1 MATDE
6 TRDLPDVAP
15 EDGTGDEENGAGLDR
30 LQVLPLVAL
39 RDTVIFPEMIVPLQ
53 VGRDRSVKALDRA
66 VRTSQPVA
74 LVTQRSSEQEEIT
87 SVDELYPVGTL
98 AKIAQVIRLQDGTIR
113 AIVQGQRRI
122 RLLDLLQTEPHLEA
136 RVEVIDDA
144 SDKTL
149 EIEALMASIHG
160 QIEQYVNSG
169 ASVPP
174 EVAVAA
180 RNISD
185 GGLLADMTAYSPEM
199 TTEQRQELLETIDIA
214 DRLRL
219 ASQFLAKQIE
229 VLELKGRIQSEV
241 KSEMDKTQREYILRE
256 QMKAIQ
262 KELGEDDPAV
272 AEASELREKVEQ
284 SAMPDEVKERALKE
298 VDRLSRIPSASPEQ
312 GVIRTYVD
320 WLVSLPWGVE
330 TDDNLDLD
338 DAEKILNEDHWGLEK
353 VKERIVEYM
362 AVRKLADKIR
372 SPILLFVGP
381 PGVGKTSLGK
391 SIARAMGRKF
401 VRMSLG
407 GIHDEAEIRGHRR
420 TYIGALPGRVIQNIK
435 TAGSAN
441 PVFML
446 DEIDKVGMD
455 FRGDPSSALLEVL
468 DPEQN
473 NTFADNYLEVPFD
486 LSKVLFIATAN
497 MVDTIPPAL
506 RDRMEMIQL
515 AGYTQLERVR
525 IAERFLVPKQLEAH
539 GLTEE
544 NLKFDEAALVRLIQA
559 FTREAGVRN
568 LEREIA
574 NVARK
579 VARRVAG
586 DPKTK
591 VVVKA
596 EDLEEYLGP
605 GRFEYGELEAEDTI
619 GMVTGLVVSDAGGDI
634 VQVEATRMDGKDDFI
649 LTGQLGSV
657 MQESARA
664 GLSYIR
670 ARTKE
675 LGIDPG
681 AFEKSTI
688 HIHVPAGA
696 TPKDGPSAGVTM
708 ATAMASLLTGKPVRR
723 DLAMTGE
730 ITLRG
735 RVLPIGGLKSKL
747 LAAHLAG
754 VKTVLIPSRN
764 EKDLVD
770 VPDEVRQQLRIVPVE
785 NMDQV
790 LAEALIDAP
799 RPAARIKAE
808 REERQQLV
816 TRRPRRPRKSK
827 EETPIAAAGDEASR
841 RPAAGGPAGLDSLR
855 PDGRPD
861 LRRAPDRT
869 DGLQGLLRDPR
880 RPEDGDPG
888 RDQEGVPQARARAP
902 SGHEQGPR
910 CREALQGG
918 ERGAGGP
925 HRSGEAQA
933 VRRARGQL
941 AGVSAGRIRLGRRD
955 RLGRLRRRSG
965 RHAMAVPH
973 RIRRRDGRLQRLLPP
988 VLRRRCS
995 GRRQPVR
1002 WRCGRLRVRRHLR
1015 PRRRRH
1021 AGPAA
1026 GHPIGTGERRGDPG
1040 GGCDRRRAHGQRQ
1053 RATAPREDPARR
1065 ERRLEG
1071 QAQRGGGRWRP
1082 RHQRAGQAGSPFRTE
1097 RRRPA
1102 RRAAADP
1109 GRGAPRR
1116 GGPRAHADRQ
1126 REAAHPPEHA
1136 ERPGDPGQR
1145 VAACRSVARRRR
1157 ETWS

>member
-1 MATDE
+1 VATDE

-122 RLLDLLQTEPHLEA
+122 RLLDLVQTEPHLEA
-136 RVEVIDDA
+136 RVEVIDDV

-219 ASQFLAKQIE
+219 ASGFLAKQIE

-586 DPKTK
+586 DAKTK

-681 AFEKSTI
+681 AFEKSTV

-708 ATAMASLLTGKPVRR
+708 ATAMASLLTGKPARR

-754 VKTVLIPSRN
+754 VKTVLIPARN

-808 REERQQLV
+808 REERQQRV

-827 EETPIAAAGDEASR
+827 EEAPIAAAGDAKV
-841 RPAAGGPAGLDSLR
+841 PADQPPTGQPA
-855 PDGRPD
+855 
-861 LRRAPDRT
+861 
-869 DGLQGLLRDPR
+869 
-880 RPEDGDPG
+880 
-888 RDQEGVPQARARAP
+888 
-902 SGHEQGPR
+902 
-910 CREALQGG
+910 
-918 ERGAGGP
+918 
-925 HRSGEAQA
+925 
-933 VRRARGQL
+933 
-941 AGVSAGRIRLGRRD
+941 
-955 RLGRLRRRSG
+955 
-965 RHAMAVPH
+965 
-973 RIRRRDGRLQRLLPP
+973 
-988 VLRRRCS
+988 
-995 GRRQPVR
+995 
-1002 WRCGRLRVRRHLR
+1002 
-1015 PRRRRH
+1015 
-1021 AGPAA
+1021 
-1026 GHPIGTGERRGDPG
+1026 
-1040 GGCDRRRAHGQRQ
+1040 
-1053 RATAPREDPARR
+1053 
-1065 ERRLEG
+1065 
-1071 QAQRGGGRWRP
+1071 
-1082 RHQRAGQAGSPFRTE
+1082 
-1097 RRRPA
+1097 
-1102 RRAAADP
+1102 
-1109 GRGAPRR
+1109 
-1116 GGPRAHADRQ
+1116 
-1126 REAAHPPEHA
+1126 
-1136 ERPGDPGQR
+1136 
-1145 VAACRSVARRRR
+1145 
-1157 ETWS
+1157 

>member
-1 MATDE
+1 VATDE
-6 TRDLPDVAP
+6 TRNTTPEPASGDAP
-15 EDGTGDEENGAGLDR
+15 VER
-30 LQVLPLVAL
+30 VQVLPLVAL

-53 VGRDRSVKALDRA
+53 VGRDRSIKALDRA

-74 LVTQRSSEQEEIT
+74 LITQRSSEQEEIT
-87 SVDELYPVGTL
+87 SVDELYPIGTL

-122 RLLDLLQTEPHLEA
+122 RLLDLVQSEPHLEA
-136 RVEVIDDA
+136 RVETIEDA
-144 SDKTL
+144 GAKTL
-149 EIEALMASIHG
+149 EVEALMASVQA
-160 QIEQYVNSG
+160 QIEQYVSSG

-180 RNISD
+180 RNITD
-185 GGLLADMTAYSPEM
+185 GGLLADMVAYSPEM
-199 TTEQRQELLETIDIA
+199 STEQRQELLETIDVP

-219 ASQFLAKQIE
+219 VGQFLAKQIE

-262 KELGEDDPAV
+262 KELGEDDPGV
-272 AEASELREKVEQ
+272 AEANELREKVEQ
-284 SAMPDEVKERALKE
+284 SAMPDEVKEKALKE

-320 WLVSLPWGVE
+320 WLVSLPWGIE
-330 TDDNLDLD
+330 TNDNLDLD
-338 DAEKILNEDHWGLEK
+338 EAEKVLNEDHWGLEK
-353 VKERIVEYM
+353 PKERIVEYM
-362 AVRKLADKIR
+362 AVRKLAEKIR

-473 NTFADNYLEVPFD
+473 FSFQDNYLEVPFD

-497 MVDTIPPAL
+497 MLDTIPPAL
-506 RDRMEMIQL
+506 RDRMEVIL
-515 AGYTQLERVR
+515 LPGYTQLERVR

-539 GLTEE
+539 GLTSEQLQFE
-544 NLKFDEAALVRLIQA
+544 EAALVRLIQA

-586 DPKTK
+586 DAKTK
-591 VVVKA
+591 VVIKA
-596 EDLEEYLGP
+596 PDLEEYLGP
-605 GRFEYGELEAEDTI
+605 ARFDYGELEAEDQV

-634 VQVEATRMDGKDDFI
+634 VQVEATRMEGKDEFI
-649 LTGQLGSV
+649 LTGQLGDV
-657 MQESARA
+657 MKESARA

-670 ARTKE
+670 ARTGE
-675 LGIDPG
+675 LGINPAD
-681 AFEKSTI
+681 FEKHTL

-747 LAAHLAG
+747 LAAQLAG

-770 VPDEVRQQLRIVPVE
+770 VPEEVKQEVRIVPVD

-790 LAEALIDAP
+790 LAEALIDHA
-799 RPAARIKAE
+799 RPASRIKAE
-808 REERQQLV
+808 REERQKRV
-816 TRRPRRPRKSK
+816 VRRQRRPRKPAT
-827 EETPIAAAGDEASR
+827 ETPI
-841 RPAAGGPAGLDSLR
+841 PAPGETPPADQPPAG
-855 PDGRPD
+855 
-861 LRRAPDRT
+861 
-869 DGLQGLLRDPR
+869 
-880 RPEDGDPG
+880 
-888 RDQEGVPQARARAP
+888 
-902 SGHEQGPR
+902 
-910 CREALQGG
+910 
-918 ERGAGGP
+918 
-925 HRSGEAQA
+925 
-933 VRRARGQL
+933 
-941 AGVSAGRIRLGRRD
+941 
-955 RLGRLRRRSG
+955 
-965 RHAMAVPH
+965 
-973 RIRRRDGRLQRLLPP
+973 
-988 VLRRRCS
+988 
-995 GRRQPVR
+995 QP
-1002 WRCGRLRVRRHLR
+1002 
-1015 PRRRRH
+1015 
-1021 AGPAA
+1021 A
-1026 GHPIGTGERRGDPG
+1026 
-1040 GGCDRRRAHGQRQ
+1040 
-1053 RATAPREDPARR
+1053 
-1065 ERRLEG
+1065 
-1071 QAQRGGGRWRP
+1071 
-1082 RHQRAGQAGSPFRTE
+1082 
-1097 RRRPA
+1097 
-1102 RRAAADP
+1102 
-1109 GRGAPRR
+1109 
-1116 GGPRAHADRQ
+1116 
-1126 REAAHPPEHA
+1126 
-1136 ERPGDPGQR
+1136 
-1145 VAACRSVARRRR
+1145 
-1157 ETWS
+1157 

>member
-1 MATDE
+1 VATDDKNQE
-6 TRDLPDVAP
+6 IP
-15 EDGTGDEENGAGLDR
+15 EIEATEEENGAPLDR
-30 LQVLPLVAL
+30 VQVLPLVAL
-39 RDTVIFPEMIVPLQ
+39 RDTVIFPEMIVPLT

-74 LVTQRSSEQEEIT
+74 LLTQRSSEQEDI
-87 SVDELYPVGTL
+87 SQIDELYTVGTL

-122 RLLDLLQTEPHLEA
+122 RLLDLVQTDPHLEGRIELIEDTA
-136 RVEVIDDA
+136 E
-144 SDKTL
+144 KTL
-149 EIEALMASIHG
+149 EVEALMASIHG
-160 QIEQYVNSG
+160 QIEQYINSG

-180 RNISD
+180 RNIVD

-199 TTEQRQELLETIDIA
+199 TTEQRQELLETIDVA

-284 SAMPDEVKERALKE
+284 SAMPDEVKEKALKE

-320 WLVSLPWGVE
+320 WLVSLPWGE
-330 TDDNLDLD
+330 QTDDNLDLE
-338 DAEKILNEDHWGLEK
+338 DAEKVLNEDHWGLEK
-353 VKERIVEYM
+353 PKERIVEYM
-362 AVRKLADKIR
+362 AVRKLAEKIR

-435 TAGSAN
+435 TAGSSN

-473 NTFADNYLEVPFD
+473 NTFQDNYLEVPFD

-497 MVDTIPPAL
+497 MLDTIPPAL
-506 RDRMEMIQL
+506 RDRMEVITL

-539 GLTEE
+539 GLTVE
-544 NLKFDEAALVRLIQA
+544 NLTFEEAALVRLIQA

-579 VARRVAG
+579 VARRVAA
-586 DPKTK
+586 DAKTT
-591 VVVKA
+591 VTVKP
-596 EDLEEYLGP
+596 EDLEDYLGP
-605 GRFEYGELEAEDTI
+605 ARFEYGELEAEDQV

-634 VQVEATRMDGKDDFI
+634 VQVEATRMEGKDEFL
-649 LTGQLGSV
+649 LTGQLGDV
-657 MQESARA
+657 MKESARA
-664 GLSYIR
+664 GMSYIR

-681 AFEKSTI
+681 SFEKHTI

-754 VKTVLIPSRN
+754 VKTVLIPKRN

-808 REERQQLV
+808 REERQQRNA
-816 TRRPRRPRKSK
+816 RRPRRPRKSTK
-827 EETPIAAAGDEASR
+827 EAPIAATGDGATDQ
-841 RPAAGGPAGLDSLR
+841 PPAG
-855 PDGRPD
+855 
-861 LRRAPDRT
+861 
-869 DGLQGLLRDPR
+869 
-880 RPEDGDPG
+880 
-888 RDQEGVPQARARAP
+888 
-902 SGHEQGPR
+902 
-910 CREALQGG
+910 
-918 ERGAGGP
+918 
-925 HRSGEAQA
+925 
-933 VRRARGQL
+933 
-941 AGVSAGRIRLGRRD
+941 
-955 RLGRLRRRSG
+955 
-965 RHAMAVPH
+965 
-973 RIRRRDGRLQRLLPP
+973 
-988 VLRRRCS
+988 
-995 GRRQPVR
+995 QP
-1002 WRCGRLRVRRHLR
+1002 
-1015 PRRRRH
+1015 
-1021 AGPAA
+1021 A
-1026 GHPIGTGERRGDPG
+1026 
-1040 GGCDRRRAHGQRQ
+1040 
-1053 RATAPREDPARR
+1053 
-1065 ERRLEG
+1065 
-1071 QAQRGGGRWRP
+1071 
-1082 RHQRAGQAGSPFRTE
+1082 
-1097 RRRPA
+1097 
-1102 RRAAADP
+1102 
-1109 GRGAPRR
+1109 
-1116 GGPRAHADRQ
+1116 
-1126 REAAHPPEHA
+1126 
-1136 ERPGDPGQR
+1136 
-1145 VAACRSVARRRR
+1145 
-1157 ETWS
+1157 

>member
-6 TRDLPDVAP
+6 TPQTPQSASD
-15 EDGTGDEENGAGLDR
+15 DEEQELDK

-53 VGRDRSVKALDRA
+53 VGRERSVKALDRA

-74 LVTQRSSEQEEIT
+74 LITQRSSEQEDIS
-87 SVDELYPVGTL
+87 SVDELYTIGTL

-113 AIVQGQRRI
+113 AIVQGRRRI
-122 RLLDLLQTEPHLEA
+122 RLLDLLQTDPHLEA
-136 RVEVIDDA
+136 RVEIIDDETE
-144 SDKTL
+144 KTL
-149 EIEALMASIHG
+149 EVEALMASIHG
-160 QIEQYVNSG
+160 QIEQYVSSG
-169 ASVPP
+169 APVPP

-199 TTEQRQELLETIDIA
+199 TTEQRQELLETVDVA

-272 AEASELREKVEQ
+272 AEASDLRERVEA
-284 SAMPDEVKERALKE
+284 SAMPEEVKAKALKE

-320 WLVSLPWGVE
+320 WLVSLPWGIE

-338 DAEKILNEDHWGLEK
+338 EAEKILHEDHWGLEK
-353 VKERIVEYM
+353 PKERIVEYM
-362 AVRKLADKIR
+362 AVRKLAEKIR

-420 TYIGALPGRVIQNIK
+420 TYIGALPGRVMQNIK

-473 NTFADNYLEVPFD
+473 NSFADNYLEVPFD

-497 MVDTIPPAL
+497 MLDTIPPAL
-506 RDRMEMIQL
+506 RDRMEVIQL
-515 AGYTQLERVR
+515 PGYTQLERVR
-525 IAERFLVPKQLEAH
+525 IAERFLMPKQLENH
-539 GLTEE
+539 GLTAE
-544 NLKFDEAALVRLIQA
+544 NLQLEEASLVRLIQA

-568 LEREIA
+568 LERELA

-579 VARRVAG
+579 VARKVAG
-586 DPKTK
+586 DAKTS
-591 VVVKA
+591 VLVKP
-596 EDLEEYLGP
+596 EDLETYLGP
-605 GRFEYGELEAEDTI
+605 ARFDYGELEAEDQI

-664 GLSYIR
+664 GLSFIR
-670 ARTKE
+670 ARAKE

-681 AFEKSTI
+681 GFEKSTV

-754 VKTVLIPSRN
+754 VKTVLIPKRN

-770 VPDEVRQQLRIVPVE
+770 VPDEVREQLRIVPVE
-785 NMDQV
+785 NMDEV
-790 LAEALIDAP
+790 LAEALIEAP
-799 RPAARIKAE
+799 RSAARIKAE
-808 REERQQLV
+808 RQERQSRV
-816 TRRPRRPRKSK
+816 TTRRPRRPRKPA
-827 EETPIAAAGDEASR
+827 EPAPIAATGDA
-841 RPAAGGPAGLDSLR
+841 PTDQPPAG
-855 PDGRPD
+855 
-861 LRRAPDRT
+861 
-869 DGLQGLLRDPR
+869 
-880 RPEDGDPG
+880 
-888 RDQEGVPQARARAP
+888 
-902 SGHEQGPR
+902 
-910 CREALQGG
+910 
-918 ERGAGGP
+918 
-925 HRSGEAQA
+925 
-933 VRRARGQL
+933 
-941 AGVSAGRIRLGRRD
+941 
-955 RLGRLRRRSG
+955 
-965 RHAMAVPH
+965 
-973 RIRRRDGRLQRLLPP
+973 
-988 VLRRRCS
+988 
-995 GRRQPVR
+995 QP
-1002 WRCGRLRVRRHLR
+1002 
-1015 PRRRRH
+1015 
-1021 AGPAA
+1021 A
-1026 GHPIGTGERRGDPG
+1026 
-1040 GGCDRRRAHGQRQ
+1040 
-1053 RATAPREDPARR
+1053 
-1065 ERRLEG
+1065 
-1071 QAQRGGGRWRP
+1071 
-1082 RHQRAGQAGSPFRTE
+1082 
-1097 RRRPA
+1097 
-1102 RRAAADP
+1102 
-1109 GRGAPRR
+1109 
-1116 GGPRAHADRQ
+1116 
-1126 REAAHPPEHA
+1126 
-1136 ERPGDPGQR
+1136 
-1145 VAACRSVARRRR
+1145 
-1157 ETWS
+1157 

>member
-1 MATDE
+1 MATDDQ
-6 TRDLPDVAP
+6 TPNPNP
-15 EDGTGDEENGAGLDR
+15 EPAEENGTELER

-74 LVTQRSSEQEEIT
+74 LVTQRSSEQEDIGQA
-87 SVDELYPVGTL
+87 DELYTIGTL

-122 RLLDLLQTEPHLEA
+122 RLLDLLQTDPHLEA
-136 RVEVIDDA
+136 RVEVIDD
-144 SDKTL
+144 SHTKTL
-149 EIEALMASIHG
+149 EVEALMASIHG

-180 RNISD
+180 RNIVD

-199 TTEQRQELLETIDIA
+199 TTEQRQELLETIDVA

-219 ASQFLAKQIE
+219 ASGFLAKQIE

-262 KELGEDDPAV
+262 KELGEDDPGV
-272 AEASELREKVEQ
+272 AEANELREKVEQ
-284 SAMPDEVKERALKE
+284 SAMPDEVKEKALKE
-298 VDRLSRIPSASPEQ
+298 VDRLARIPSASPEQ
-312 GVIRTYVD
+312 GVIRSYVD

-330 TDDNLDLD
+330 TDDNLDL
-338 DAEKILNEDHWGLEK
+338 AEVEKVLNEDHWGLEK
-353 VKERIVEYM
+353 PKERIVEYM
-362 AVRKLADKIR
+362 AVRKLAEKIR

-473 NTFADNYLEVPFD
+473 NSFQDNYLEVPFD

-497 MVDTIPPAL
+497 MLDTIPPAL
-506 RDRMEMIQL
+506 RDRMEVIQL

-525 IAERFLVPKQLEAH
+525 IAERFLVPKQLENH
-539 GLTEE
+539 GLTDE
-544 NLKFDEAALVRLIQA
+544 NLRIEEGALVRLIQA

-579 VARRVAG
+579 VARRVAT
-586 DPKTK
+586 DPKTA
-591 VVVKA
+591 VTVKP
-596 EDLEEYLGP
+596 EDLEDYLGP
-605 GRFEYGELEAEDTI
+605 GRFEYGELEAEDQV

-634 VQVEATRMDGKDDFI
+634 VQVEATRMEGKDDFI
-649 LTGQLGSV
+649 LTGQLGDV
-657 MQESARA
+657 MKESARA
-664 GLSYIR
+664 GMSYIR
-670 ARTKE
+670 ARQKE
-675 LGIDPG
+675 FGIEP
-681 AFEKSTI
+681 ATFEKTTV

-708 ATAMASLLTGKPVRR
+708 ATAMASLLTGKPARR

-754 VKTVLIPSRN
+754 VKTVLIPKRN

-770 VPDEVRQQLRIVPVE
+770 VPDEVRDQLRIVPVE

-790 LAEALIDAP
+790 LTEALIDAP
-799 RPAARIKAE
+799 RSAARIKAE
-808 REERQQLV
+808 REERQQRV
-816 TRRPRRPRKSK
+816 SRRPRRPRAKK
-827 EETPIAAAGDEASR
+827 KDEAPIAAGGDAPSDQ
-841 RPAAGGPAGLDSLR
+841 PPAG
-855 PDGRPD
+855 
-861 LRRAPDRT
+861 
-869 DGLQGLLRDPR
+869 
-880 RPEDGDPG
+880 
-888 RDQEGVPQARARAP
+888 
-902 SGHEQGPR
+902 
-910 CREALQGG
+910 
-918 ERGAGGP
+918 
-925 HRSGEAQA
+925 
-933 VRRARGQL
+933 
-941 AGVSAGRIRLGRRD
+941 
-955 RLGRLRRRSG
+955 
-965 RHAMAVPH
+965 
-973 RIRRRDGRLQRLLPP
+973 
-988 VLRRRCS
+988 
-995 GRRQPVR
+995 QP
-1002 WRCGRLRVRRHLR
+1002 
-1015 PRRRRH
+1015 
-1021 AGPAA
+1021 A
-1026 GHPIGTGERRGDPG
+1026 
-1040 GGCDRRRAHGQRQ
+1040 
-1053 RATAPREDPARR
+1053 
-1065 ERRLEG
+1065 
-1071 QAQRGGGRWRP
+1071 
-1082 RHQRAGQAGSPFRTE
+1082 
-1097 RRRPA
+1097 
-1102 RRAAADP
+1102 
-1109 GRGAPRR
+1109 
-1116 GGPRAHADRQ
+1116 
-1126 REAAHPPEHA
+1126 
-1136 ERPGDPGQR
+1136 
-1145 VAACRSVARRRR
+1145 
-1157 ETWS
+1157 